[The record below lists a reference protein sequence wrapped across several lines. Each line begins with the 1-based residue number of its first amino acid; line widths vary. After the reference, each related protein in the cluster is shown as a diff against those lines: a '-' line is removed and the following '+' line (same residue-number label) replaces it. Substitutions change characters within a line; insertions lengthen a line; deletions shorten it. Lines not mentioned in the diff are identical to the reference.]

1 MAATTGIQVFG
12 VQVEVLLREESTYR
26 RRSARLIRAV
36 RLFTRT
42 FLTSLG
48 SGWGLPDWPGRAGV
62 LEVWGLW
69 GSEAACRPRDEH
81 QGGMEHDLSQQ
92 GLSHCHQEVADLQR
106 HGGRRRGRGRRR
118 GWGRRGECPGFNMI
132 VLPNAELCG
141 LWLAFLFQMVLYNVH
156 MWYILNPWRVK
167 SVERKDW
174 KPPPF
179 RDAIMHACMH
189 AGPVLF
195 FL

>member
-1 MAATTGIQVFG
+1 MTNRYPW
-12 VQVEVLLREESTYR
+12 E
-26 RRSARLIRAV
+26 
-36 RLFTRT
+36 
-42 FLTSLG
+42 
-48 SGWGLPDWPGRAGV
+48 AG
-62 LEVWGLW
+62 
-69 GSEAACRPRDEH
+69 CRPRDEH

-92 GLSHCHQEVADLQR
+92 GLRHCHQEVADLQR

-118 GWGRRGECPGFNMI
+118 GWGRRGECPGFNMM

-179 RDAIMHACMH
+179 RDAIMHACRTCAFLLIDLH
-189 AGPVLF
+189 YREKTLHLSWGGGVNFCVTFNTVFPDF
-195 FL
+195 FLTMQKT